1 MATAVAI
8 SYDNEKYYLILYF
21 QDDKAASEIYMTV
34 LTEHTDLD
42 CLHTKGNTSMDCTNQ
57 RIMTKQWYFLPE

>member
-1 MATAVAI
+1 MAIAVAI
-8 SYDNEKYYLILYF
+8 SYNNEKYYLILYF

-42 CLHTKGNTSMDCTNQ
+42 CLHNKGNTSMVCTNQ
-57 RIMTKQWYFLPE
+57 SVMTKQWYFFPE